1 MENSVPVEKLDK
13 SICYCP
19 WLKLTINV
27 DILLNVFLAIA
38 VDNLANAES
47 LTEINERRNAKR
59 KMAKEQRLQKLQT
72 PVQSLRYGNIGIGS
86 VTLQWICSNG

>member
-1 MENSVPVEKLDK
+1 MTVN
-13 SICYCP
+13 I
-19 WLKLTINV
+19 

-86 VTLQWICSNG
+86 VTF